1 MTREPQNP
9 PVIVLSTADFKAPV
23 WTNKQHIASRLA
35 QDRDVYYVN
44 SMGLRT
50 PNLNSADA
58 RRIAAGLS
66 TRIKHATRRF
76 TPRSREDHTCEP
88 GSPRQIDPQVIPV
101 HTSSV
106 IRRTNRA
113 LLRNQLRRIVPDIE
127 SAILW
132 TFSPLTYGIE
142 DLAHRTIY
150 HSVDLLHKLH
160 GVPSDLILAKE
171 SQLVAKVDAIVASSV
186 GVRDHLQNTQRARS
200 VRLWENVADFDGIS
214 SVTAVERRPKAIFAG
229 NLTPQKV
236 DFVLLQ
242 NLADS
247 GVELAI
253 AGPRDVDGTKGG
265 TQVDALLRHRNV
277 HYLGNLGPAA
287 LANALNSATVGL
299 IPYVSNGYTNGVF
312 PMKVYE
318 YLAAG
323 LAVVATPLP
332 SLANISSSV
341 EIADRAGF
349 LESVKNNIQ
358 IPHSDVIASRQRT
371 ASANSWS
378 SRMRQIESLIGDLT
392 CATRP

>member
-1 MTREPQNP
+1 M
-9 PVIVLSTADFKAPV
+9 
-23 WTNKQHIASRLA
+23 
-35 QDRDVYYVN
+35 
-44 SMGLRT
+44 
-50 PNLNSADA
+50 
-58 RRIAAGLS
+58 
-66 TRIKHATRRF
+66 
-76 TPRSREDHTCEP
+76 
-88 GSPRQIDPQVIPV
+88 
-101 HTSSV
+101 
-106 IRRTNRA
+106 
-113 LLRNQLRRIVPDIE
+113 
-127 SAILW
+127 
-132 TFSPLTYGIE
+132 
-142 DLAHRTIY
+142 
-150 HSVDLLHKLH
+150 
-160 GVPSDLILAKE
+160 
-171 SQLVAKVDAIVASSV
+171 
-186 GVRDHLQNTQRARS
+186 
-200 VRLWENVADFDGIS
+200 ADFDGIS